1 MFKKNSSILIFFF
14 RAKVDAPLSS
24 ADVKF
29 SHNQSRETKFVMAY
43 YKTRNTGTQNNGT
56 QNTSGTA
63 EHPGT
68 VVEQLYIANQ
78 SGSAKG
84 HC

>member
-1 MFKKNSSILIFFF
+1 
-14 RAKVDAPLSS
+14 
-24 ADVKF
+24 
-29 SHNQSRETKFVMAY
+29 MAY